1 MIIPGAN
8 RTAAKANWVQSGL
21 GSIIG
26 EEIFQYGGIH
36 FNTEYPV
43 LNDENKYDTAIRGSL
58 KTGEGNNI
66 YGDTIK
72 CPARR

>member
-1 MIIPGAN
+1 MEPG
-8 RTAAKANWVQSGL
+8 SGH
-21 GSIIG
+21 G
-26 EEIFQYGGIH
+26 EQTFQYGGTVLNDQYGGIH

-43 LNDENKYDTAIRGSL
+43 LNDQNKYDTAIRGSL

>member
-26 EEIFQYGGIH
+26 EVRRSSS
-36 FNTEYPV
+36 TEYLV
-43 LNDENKYDTAIRGSL
+43 LNDQNKYDTAIRGSL